1 MNINTKV
8 YSVDSEEWKD
18 QCDRLASNFRKG
30 TLIIGIIGLLVCGVF
45 GQYYVLIILIVF
57 CVFQLLAETS
67 KFNELKE
74 LGNSQFKLSIHS
86 ITHIK
91 PTSNEEL
98 EYNDIQNLTH
108 KNWGIEIQS
117 KDKNSKLQIPSA
129 TQNFEQIK
137 DYLDSKM
144 NSRS

>member
-8 YSVDSEEWKD
+8 YSVDSEKWEE

-57 CVFQLLAETS
+57 CVFQLLRETS

-74 LGNSQFKLSIHS
+74 LRNSQFKLSDHS

-91 PTSNEEL
+91 MDGNEEL

-108 KNWGIEIQS
+108 KNWGIEIEANN
-117 KDKNSKLQIPSA
+117 KNSKWQIPSA
-129 TQNFEQIK
+129 TQNFEEIK
-137 DYLDSKM
+137 EYLDSKM